1 MNKRSQF
8 LTSKLLFDELG
19 DGRLIVLGEEDST
32 GQIVDVEGVQLL
44 SLSVAAHDLA
54 TAQVVNHDLL

>member
-19 DGRLIVLGEEDST
+19 DGRLIVLGEEDSA